1 VSPLSSP
8 LHALAALALAAATL
22 PCAAQQLR
30 LEVVPEAALLTE
42 QRQAAASD
50 ANSSIATSART
61 FSDTSTLRSNWLGS
75 AIQIERPLSDGTGQY
90 TKPKVRVGL
99 PSETM
104 RSFLN
109 SAGLPAEKCQL
120 PMVKAKTKLAEGDA
134 SGTLWLYARCTFR

>member
-1 VSPLSSP
+1 M
-8 LHALAALALAAATL
+8 HALAALALAAATL
-22 PCAAQQLR
+22 PSVAQQLR

-42 QRQAAASD
+42 QRQAAESD
-50 ANSSIATSART
+50 ANSWAASGART
-61 FSDTSTLRSNWLGS
+61 FSSTSSVSRSNWLGS
-75 AIQIERPLSDGTGQY
+75 AIQIEQPLSDGTGQY

-99 PSETM
+99 PSDTM

-134 SGTLWLYARCTFR
+134 SGTLWLFARCTFR